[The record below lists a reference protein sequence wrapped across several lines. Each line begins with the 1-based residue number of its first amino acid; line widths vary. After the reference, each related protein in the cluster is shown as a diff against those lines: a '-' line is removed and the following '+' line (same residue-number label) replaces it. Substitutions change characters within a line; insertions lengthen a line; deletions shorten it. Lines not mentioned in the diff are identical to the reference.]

1 MVRPSRMIRPPRN
14 PSGLRSGTV
23 LRRGPWRPPLGH
35 LTPWLGGGCNRRGPQ
50 GRRGVV
56 VLLVQPIAEPLALP
70 MIHPGMKRSHTKSY
84 DTLPAAQPRLLFPEQ
99 TRRFL
104 HAALLKS
111 TGVSIERGCFE
122 PQPLPRVAPCGDGRK
137 NFAKDRFRR
146 KGWGWSPRRPV
157 FGSNFVLIPPESF
170 NLACGENGGRGGI
183 RTHGGF
189 NPTFDFESSALNQ
202 LSHPSF
208 CANQLIATWLWS
220 ES

>member
-99 TRRFL
+99 ARRFL

-111 TGVSIERGCFE
+111 TGATIERGCFE

-137 NFAKDRFRR
+137 T
-146 KGWGWSPRRPV
+146 SPRMA
-157 FGSNFVLIPPESF
+157 F
-170 NLACGENGGRGGI
+170 GGRGGI
-183 RTHGGF
+183 GRRG
-189 NPTFDFESSALNQ
+189 DLSSARTSFS
-202 LSHPSF
+202 SHRKVSTSPAARMAEGVGFEPTVGLTPRS
-208 CANQLIATWLWS
+208 IS
-220 ES
+220 SRVP